1 MPVSACGPWQLPSG
15 KADEDFDEVKDDP
28 GDDHVVVQPDANHD
42 QKHRISNPWRKA
54 TGEIIIKSNFIFPE
68 KTRTL
73 EEWNDPPERDGAAA
87 GVLAEG
93 ELEEE
98 EGKASEGQVGEVG
111 DEEGA

>member
-1 MPVSACGPWQLPSG
+1 MPITMRSIEYPIPGGKETNRWNHNQVQLYIPS
-15 KADEDFDEVKDDP
+15 
-28 GDDHVVVQPDANHD
+28 
-42 QKHRISNPWRKA
+42 
-54 TGEIIIKSNFIFPE
+54 

-73 EEWNDPPERDGAAA
+73 EEGNDPPERDGAAA

-111 DEEGA
+111 DEEGAWTLER